1 MAWIYLIIA
10 GLLEIVWAS
19 WLKKTDGFTRLGPSV
34 ITIGVMCVS
43 FYLLGVAL
51 KTLPTGTGYAVWVG
65 IGAVGTAIL
74 GVLFLGEPVTPL
86 RLVSIVLIILGVIG
100 LRLAE
105 GP

>member
-10 GLLEIVWAS
+10 GLLEVVWAS
-19 WLKKTDGFTRLGPSV
+19 LLKRTDGFTRLGPSV
-34 ITIGVMCVS
+34 VTVGVMCVS

-65 IGAVGTAIL
+65 IGAVGTAL
-74 GVLFLGEPVTPL
+74 VGMLFLVSRRVSCGSFRSRRSSL
-86 RLVSIVLIILGVIG
+86 GLVG

-105 GP
+105 GG